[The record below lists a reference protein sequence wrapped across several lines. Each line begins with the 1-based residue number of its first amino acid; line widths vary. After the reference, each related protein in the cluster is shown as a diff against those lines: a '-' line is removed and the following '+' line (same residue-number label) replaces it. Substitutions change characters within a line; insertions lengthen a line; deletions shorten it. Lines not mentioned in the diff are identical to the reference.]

1 MEAKATP
8 PLADV
13 RLPDGVV
20 DHPPARAGALAR
32 RLRTIDD
39 VLDRAGYARVFT
51 PTFEL
56 LDVLEPGLGEIAKR
70 AVFRVVDP
78 ASGEVVVLRPDFTA
92 QVARMVSARLA
103 ERCRPLRLSYSGRV
117 ARARDPRGRDLFAR
131 DLFQTGV
138 ELIGADAAW
147 ADVEILTLALEVFEQ
162 LECEVTIAIGH
173 AAFVDGLLDPKHDV
187 RRVRDALAEK
197 DRAAVERLAPEV
209 RPLLDLY
216 GDRSILHEAR
226 RVLNGPDVLAALD
239 RLDALADAVERVA
252 PNARLTFD
260 LGEQRSLGYYTGPFF
275 HGYVQGAPD
284 AVLAGGR
291 YDRLLGRFGAEEPA
305 TGFAIDV
312 GALPDGAEDEAPRG
326 VVVADDDPLDPTVVK
341 LLETL
346 RDTEGRAVV
355 VATDGAYRY
364 AEDHGFRA
372 VVTRDGRQ
380 RSLASD
386 TEVS

>member
-32 RLRTIDD
+32 RLRVIDD
-39 VLDRAGYARVFT
+39 ALDRAGYARVFT

-103 ERCRPLRLSYSGRV
+103 ERVRPLRLSYSGRV
-117 ARARDPRGRDLFAR
+117 ARARDPLGRDLFSR

-147 ADVEILTLALEVFEQ
+147 ADVEILALALDVFAR
-162 LECEVTIAIGH
+162 LRTPVTIAIGH
-173 AAFVDGLLDPKHDV
+173 AAFVDCLLPPGANERK
-187 RRVRDALAEK
+187 VRDALAEK
-197 DRAAVERLAPEV
+197 DAAAVQRLAPAV
-209 RPLLDLY
+209 APLLDLY
-216 GDRSILHEAR
+216 GDHAVLDEAR
-226 RVLNGPDVLAALD
+226 RVLADAPEAVGAAID
-239 RLDALADAVERVA
+239 RLETLADAVERVA

-275 HGYVQGAPD
+275 HGYVEGAPD
-284 AVLAGGR
+284 AVLSGGR
-291 YDRLLGRFGAEEPA
+291 YDRLLGRFGSDEPA
-305 TGFAIDV
+305 IGFAIDV
-312 GALPDGAEDEAPRG
+312 GALPDRADDEAPRG
-326 VVVADDDPLDPTVVK
+326 VVVADDEPLAPEVVK
-341 LLETL
+341 LVESL
-346 RDTEGRAVV
+346 REAEGRAVV
-355 VATDGAYRY
+355 VAPREAERY

-372 VVTRDGRQ
+372 VVTRDGR
-380 RSLASD
+380 
-386 TEVS
+386 